1 MAAIPSPPSTTTSR
15 ATGTH
20 QLAATQSIQDP
31 GSGAAAGGGFT
42 GGAGTAAGGASTG
55 GGATAGGVAA
65 TGGVAAGGV
74 AAGGV
79 GPGVAGATGGGATAT
94 GGLAAGGAGTPS
106 LRCSALSSL
115 LRMSISRF
123 DSASCPS
130 RSLTRSLSAC
140 ASALEPLE
148 VPAFAVPVPV
158 GLPPELGATR
168 RRRPL
173 GAAAAL
179 SPVRQASIWRRTSE

>member
-1 MAAIPSPPSTTTSR
+1 MAANPSPPSTTTSS

-20 QLAATQSIQDP
+20 QLSATQSIQDP
-31 GSGAAAGGGFT
+31 DSAGAAAGGFFT

-55 GGATAGGVAA
+55 GAAAGGVAA

-74 AAGGV
+74 
-79 GPGVAGATGGGATAT
+79 GVAGATRGGVALVGGLAGGAAAT
-94 GGLAAGGAGTPS
+94 GGGGGTPS

-115 LRMSISRF
+115 FRMSISRF

-140 ASALEPLE
+140 ASALEP
-148 VPAFAVPVPV
+148 
-158 GLPPELGATR
+158 
-168 RRRPL
+168 
-173 GAAAAL
+173 
-179 SPVRQASIWRRTSE
+179 